1 MESGILTLPEAMQL
15 ISEKAPK
22 DLIDC
27 LLVNYLEG
35 RKFLEGKPV
44 DTEMERRLK
53 NGFRFKFQKDY
64 CCYPVKPH
72 HIPVLQECASFL
84 RDKDYPV
91 FFLADKDPLGLATVL
106 YCVFVVGECARVLD
120 EIYSLDNYFL
130 SLLDFLHKHQYKLPL
145 KLYSEKYRI
154 EFFFSL
160 NWDFYVKL
168 IRTYTYGEKAL
179 LEEYCE
185 QAWEYLD
192 EIKDY
197 LESIID
203 LRRLH
208 ALARQL

>member
-1 MESGILTLPEAMQL
+1 MESKVLTLYEAVQL

-27 LLVNYLEG
+27 LLANYLGG
-35 RKFLEGKPV
+35 RNFLKGEPV
-44 DTEMERRLK
+44 DTDMERRLSS
-53 NGFRFKFQKDY
+53 GFRFGFQKDY

-91 FFLADKDPLGLATVL
+91 FFLAETDRLSHAKAL

-120 EIYSLDNYFL
+120 KIYSLDNYFL
-130 SLLDFLHKHQYKLPL
+130 SLLDFIHKHQYKLPL
-145 KLYSEKYRI
+145 KLYSEKCRI

-160 NWDFYVKL
+160 NWDFYAKL
-168 IRTYTYGEKAL
+168 IRAYTYGAKGFLKDYCEKA
-179 LEEYCE
+179 
-185 QAWEYLD
+185 WKYLD
-192 EIKDY
+192 EVEDY

-208 ALARQL
+208 AISSTL